1 MKEVY
6 RSFGVLD
13 MDCHEGYVIYE
24 LKNGLLE
31 ISSENIDLDK
41 RDARFRVPKELL
53 SEDDYG
59 NLEKLGALEADAM
72 NGCYENAQTFYN
84 GKWYSGKTIREIQ
97 KKNKDLYW
105 QRHV

>member
-31 ISSENIDLDK
+31 ISSESIDLDK
-41 RDARFRVPKELL
+41 RDTRFRIPKELL

-72 NGCYENAQTFYN
+72 NGCYENAQTFHN

>member
-13 MDCHEGYVIYE
+13 MDCHEGYAIYE

-72 NGCYENAQTFYN
+72 NGCYENAQTFHN
-84 GKWYSGKTIREIQ
+84 GKWYYGKTIREIQ